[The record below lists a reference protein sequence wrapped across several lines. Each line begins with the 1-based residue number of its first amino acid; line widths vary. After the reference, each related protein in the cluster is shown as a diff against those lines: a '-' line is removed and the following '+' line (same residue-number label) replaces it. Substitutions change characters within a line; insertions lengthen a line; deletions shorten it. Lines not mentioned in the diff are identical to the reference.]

1 MNGIPQRELYWNINH
16 TAKFLMYPLFLIALA
31 IFAYGMYQRYQ
42 YWKIGQKASVKWDFG
57 RFLKETFFQR
67 RILNELYPGLMH
79 FGIFWGFTVL
89 FLTTLIVAIQADF
102 GIKVFTGNVY
112 LLFSF
117 LADVGGV
124 AAIIGIL
131 MAIIRRYI
139 IKPDRLDNKPDDLIS
154 LLLILTILV
163 TGYIVEG
170 IRMAVAGDNWA
181 AYSPFGNLV
190 AQLFTGAD
198 EGTLRLWH
206 VILWWG
212 HMLLAFGFIA
222 YIPYSKLIHLFTAPI
237 NQALADPQS
246 AKTFPLIDLEAEDAE
261 SFGVSTV
268 EEFTQKQLLDLD
280 SCTRCGRCQ
289 DNCPAYLTKKPLSP
303 KKMTQDLKEALNERA
318 PVIIARAKAELAK
331 KGLGEEAATSE
342 VEGAVTRALIGEVI
356 EEDTIWSCTTC
367 RACQEVCP
375 VYVEHIPKTVELR
388 RNLVLMESSFPQEV
402 QLTFRNME
410 NNGNPWGVG
419 WASRADWAEG
429 LDVPILGEMENP
441 EEIEYLYWVGCAGSF
456 DERNKKVSRALVK
469 ILKAAG
475 IKFAILGTEE
485 KCCGDSARRI
495 GNEYLYQMLA
505 QENIETMNNYKV
517 KKIITAC
524 PHCYNTLKNDYPQL
538 GGNYEV
544 IHHSELIAKLL
555 GENKIKLN
563 STDNRRFTYHDS
575 CYLGRY
581 NRVFNEPR
589 EVLRKVGVKLTEMS
603 RNRETSFCCGA
614 GGGRMWMEETLG
626 ERINVERTRQALAT
640 NPEGIAVNCPYCLT
654 MLEDG
659 IKAFDKTE
667 EVKVYDIAELVAEKL

>member
-1 MNGIPQRELYWNINH
+1 MNGVPQRELYWNINH

-42 YWKIGQKASVKWDFG
+42 YWKIGQKTSVKWDFA
-57 RFLKETFFQR
+57 RFLKETFLQR

-89 FLTTLIVAIQADF
+89 FITTLIVAVQADF

-139 IKPDRLDNKPDDLIS
+139 IKPDRLDNKTDDLVS

-163 TGYIVEG
+163 TGYFIEG
-170 IRMAVAGDNWA
+170 IRIAVAGDNWA
-181 AYSPFGNLV
+181 AYSPFGNLL
-190 AQLFTGAD
+190 AQLLAGAN

-206 VILWWG
+206 AILWWG

-246 AKTFPLIDLEAEDAE
+246 AKTFPLIDLEAEDIE
-261 SFGVSTV
+261 SFGVATV

-303 KKMTQDLKEALNERA
+303 KKMTQDLKEALNEKA
-318 PVIIARAKAELAK
+318 PVIIAKAKAELAR
-331 KGLGEEAATSE
+331 KGLGEEAAASE
-342 VEGAVTRALIGEVI
+342 VEGAVTRALIGEI
-356 EEDTIWSCTTC
+356 IAEDTIWSCTTC

-375 VYVEHIPKTVELR
+375 VYVEHIPKTIELR

-419 WASRADWAEG
+419 WANRADWAEG

-475 IKFAILGTEE
+475 VKFAILGTEE

-524 PHCYNTLKNDYPQL
+524 PHCFNTLKNDYPQL

-555 GENKIKLN
+555 AENKIKLN
-563 STDNRRFTYHDS
+563 SKDNRRFTYHDS

-589 EVLRKVGVKLTEMS
+589 EVLRNVGIQLTEMH
-603 RNRETSFCCGA
+603 RNKETSFCCGA

>member
-31 IFAYGMYQRYQ
+31 IFAFGMYQRYQ
-42 YWKIGQKASVKWDFG
+42 YWKIGQKTNLKWDFG
-57 RFLKETFFQR
+57 RFIKETFLQK

-89 FLTTLIVAIQADF
+89 FLTTLIVAVQADF

-112 LLFSF
+112 LFFSF

-131 MAIIRRYI
+131 MAIIRRYF
-139 IKPDRLDNKPDDLIS
+139 IKPDRLDNRTDDLVS

-170 IRMAVAGDNWA
+170 IRMTVAGDNWA

-206 VILWWG
+206 AILWWG
-212 HMLLAFGFIA
+212 HMILAFGFIA

-246 AKTFPLIDLEAEDAE
+246 AKTFPLIDLEADDVE

-303 KKMTQDLKEALNERA
+303 KKMTQDLKEALNEKA
-318 PVIIARAKAELAK
+318 PVIIAKAKAELAQ
-331 KGLGEEAATSE
+331 KGLGEEAATNE

-429 LDVPILGEMENP
+429 LEVPILGELENP
-441 EEIEYLYWVGCAGSF
+441 DEVEYLYWVGCAGSF

-469 ILKAAG
+469 ILNNAG

-524 PHCYNTLKNDYPQL
+524 PHCFNTLKNDYPQL

-555 GENKIKLN
+555 AENKLKL
-563 STDNRRFTYHDS
+563 SSKDNRRFTYHDS

-589 EVLRKVGVKLTEMS
+589 AVLSSVGVNLTEMN
-603 RNRETSFCCGA
+603 RNKETSFCCGA

-626 ERINVERTRQALAT
+626 DRINVERTRQALDT

-659 IKAFDKTE
+659 VKAFDKTE

>member
-31 IFAYGMYQRYQ
+31 IFVYGMYRRYQ
-42 YWKIGQKASVKWDFG
+42 YWKIGQKTDVKWDFG
-57 RFLKETFFQR
+57 RFLKETFLQK

-89 FLTTLIVAIQADF
+89 FLTTLLVAIQADF

-124 AAIIGIL
+124 AAIIGVL
-131 MAIIRRYI
+131 MAIIRRYLL
-139 IKPDRLDNKPDDLIS
+139 KPDRLDNKPDDLIS
-154 LLLILTILV
+154 LLLILIILV

-190 AQLFTGAD
+190 AQLFAGAN

-222 YIPYSKLIHLFTAPI
+222 YIPYSKLIHIFTAPI

-246 AKTFPLIDLEAEDAE
+246 AKTFPLIDLEAEDVE

-331 KGLGEEAATSE
+331 KGLGEEATTNE
-342 VEGAVTRALIGEVI
+342 VEEAVTRALIGEVI
-356 EEDTIWSCTTC
+356 EEDTIWACTTC

-375 VYVEHIPKTVELR
+375 VYVEHIPKTIELR

-419 WASRADWAEG
+419 WANRADWAEG
-429 LDVPILGEMENP
+429 LEVPILGEIENP

-469 ILKAAG
+469 ILKTAG

-505 QENIETMNNYKV
+505 QENIETMNNYQV

-544 IHHSELIAKLL
+544 IHHSELIARLL
-555 GENKIKLN
+555 AENKIKLN

-589 EVLRKVGVKLTEMS
+589 EVLKNVGVKLTEMS

-626 ERINVERTRQALAT
+626 ERINVERTRQALDT
-640 NPEGIAVNCPYCLT
+640 SPEGIAVNCPYCLT